1 MKVRY
6 LQRKEAA
13 KYLTEELGL
22 PTANSYLQK
31 LATVGGGP
39 EYQRFGKYAV
49 YTQDALDTY
58 AASKLSAPRGS
69 TSASK

>member
-1 MKVRY
+1 MKDRY
-6 LQRKEAA
+6 YQRKEAA

-39 EYQRFGKYAV
+39 VYQRFGKYAV
-49 YTQDALDTY
+49 YTKDDLDAY
-58 AASKLSAPRGS
+58 AAAKLTAPRSS